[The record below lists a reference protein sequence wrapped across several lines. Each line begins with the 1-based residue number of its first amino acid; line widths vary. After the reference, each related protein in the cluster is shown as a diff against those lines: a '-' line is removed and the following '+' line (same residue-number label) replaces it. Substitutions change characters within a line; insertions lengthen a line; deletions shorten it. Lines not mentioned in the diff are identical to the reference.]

1 MYGKGPAAVLES
13 INNDLGRSYK
23 ADPELASKWEDILV
37 VADMFNMEE
46 VCRVATYA
54 LDHNGGLPDIRKISL
69 WVRHE
74 VDKSWPFEAIKR
86 VCARQEALTEEEAC
100 DMGLKMAINI
110 ASAREIAYKSSG
122 GSVSDKPL

>member
-1 MYGKGPAAVLES
+1 
-13 INNDLGRSYK
+13 
-23 ADPELASKWEDILV
+23 
-37 VADMFNMEE
+37 MFNMEE

-54 LDHNGGLPDIRKISL
+54 LDHNGGLPDVRKISL
-69 WVRHE
+69 CVRHE
-74 VDKSWPFEAIKR
+74 VDKSWAFEAIKR

-122 GSVSDKPL
+122 GSVSYIPFQPWYCNALLTPSKITAGSAEVERFLREKIL